1 MKIYIDS
8 ANVKS
13 IERLTEYF
21 PIAGVT
27 TNPTI
32 LVNEKRPYLP
42 LLKEIRKIISND
54 KALFVQAIGSQA
66 EDIVKEALF
75 ITEQIPGKTIIK
87 IPVTDEGIK
96 AIKLLSREKIPTLAT
111 TIYTPFQ
118 AIIAALAGAS
128 YVAPYVNRIEN
139 LAGNG
144 VTVTAEIDHLFRTN
158 KLNCEIIAASFKNVH
173 QVQGIFLSGADSAT
187 VSPDLIEKMIE
198 FPSTATDVAEFKKQW
213 QNAYGENS
221 NTIIN
226 S

>member
-13 IERLTEYF
+13 IERLIEFF
-21 PIAGVT
+21 PITGVT

-32 LVNEKRPYLP
+32 LVNEKKPYLP
-42 LLKEIRKIISND
+42 LLKEIRNVIGD
-54 KALFVQAIGSQA
+54 EKALFVQAIA
-66 EDIVKEALF
+66 DKAKDIVKEAIF
-75 ITEQIPGKTIIK
+75 IREQLAGQTIIK

-96 AIKLLSREKIPTLAT
+96 AIKLLAKEEIPTLAT
-111 TIYTPFQ
+111 TIYTPTQ
-118 AIIAALAGAS
+118 AAIAALAGAS
-128 YVAPYVNRIEN
+128 YVAPYVNRIDN

-144 VTVTAEIDHLFRTN
+144 VAVTAEIAELFQKNGLT
-158 KLNCEIIAASFKNVH
+158 CEIIAASFKNVH
-173 QVQGIFLSGADSAT
+173 QVQSVFLAGADSAT

-213 QNAYGENS
+213 QEAYEESHNS
-221 NTIIN
+221 LII

>member
-32 LVNEKRPYLP
+32 LVNEKKPYLP
-42 LLKEIRKIISND
+42 LLKEIREVIGGD
-54 KALFVQAIGSQA
+54 KALFVQAIGNRA
-66 EDIVKEALF
+66 EDIVKEAGFLA
-75 ITEQIPGKTIIK
+75 EQLLGKTIIK

-96 AIKLLSREKIPTLAT
+96 AIKLLAQEQIPTLAT

-118 AIIAALAGAS
+118 AVLAALAGAS

-144 VTVTAEIDHLFRTN
+144 VAVTAEIAQLLQAHG
-158 KLNCEIIAASFKNVH
+158 LNCEIIAASFKNIR
-173 QVQGIFLSGADSAT
+173 QVQSIFLSGAESAT

-198 FPSTATDVAEFKKQW
+198 FPSTATDVADFKKQW
-213 QNAYGENS
+213 QDAYGENCE
-221 NTIIN
+221 NII